1 MEVTGGFCP
10 TCGTPMFSEAELD
23 NLGILGAHLGL
34 HQQQPSPYRRAGATG
49 SVTRLR
55 WRNRRS

>member
-23 NLGILGAHLGL
+23 NLGILAPTWACINNSLPRIDA
-34 HQQQPSPYRRAGATG
+34 QAPPVA
-49 SVTRLR
+49 
-55 WRNRRS
+55 